1 MEDKYEAREAANEE
15 AVAKMKA
22 DFVRDITEQKNFYEN
37 MINDQIRY
45 LHSY

>member
-37 MINDQIRY
+37 MINDQIR
-45 LHSY
+45 